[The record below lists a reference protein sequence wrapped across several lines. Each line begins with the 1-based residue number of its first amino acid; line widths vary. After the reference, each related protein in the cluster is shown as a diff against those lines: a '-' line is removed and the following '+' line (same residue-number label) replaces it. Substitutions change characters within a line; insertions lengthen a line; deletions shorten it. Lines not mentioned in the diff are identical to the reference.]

1 MLGDSLRMIEALRRH
16 WPEYLMEA
24 GELAIFLISAGAFTI
39 LIEYPGSPL
48 RQALVDPL
56 LRRLLIGLLMG
67 ATASAVIFSP
77 WGKRSGPKID
87 KVKMSILQPAITPNR
102 IAPIGIAAVH
112 NDVSG
117 IEMRRELVNHLIDCL
132 SRRDVEKDCARF
144 CQSLFDFSER
154 FQLDQ
159 SSIS

>member
-1 MLGDSLRMIEALRRH
+1 MLGDSLGMIEALRRH

-56 LRRLLIGLLMG
+56 LRRLIIGLLMG

-87 KVKMSILQPAITPNR
+87 KVKMSILQLAITPNR
-102 IAPIGIAAVH
+102 IAPIRIAAVDD
-112 NDVSG
+112 DVFG
-117 IEMRRELVNHLIDCL
+117 IEVRRELIDHFID
-132 SRRDVEKDCARF
+132 RFPTRDVEEYCARLG
-144 CQSLFDFSER
+144 QLLLEFS
-154 FQLDQ
+154 D
-159 SSIS
+159 